1 MSEQENVQAKTE
13 NTDATQM
20 LPAPPKRE
28 TMLLAFSLKFLRA
41 LMHLLF
47 RLAVSFFVFYV
58 IGNYHNFLDA
68 NQLFILRLLQITA
81 AASAVV
87 GLLLS
92 VLQILVFI
100 KYKKKQRMQ
109 SVFVPVIIFIASGVL
124 TFFATTV
131 VVLSRM

>member
-13 NTDATQM
+13 NTDANQM

-28 TMLLAFSLKFLRA
+28 TILLAFSLKFLRA

-68 NQLFILRLLQITA
+68 SFGSCRSPVECFANIGFYQIQKEAKNAERICSCYYFYRKRST
-81 AASAVV
+81 
-87 GLLLS
+87 
-92 VLQILVFI
+92 
-100 KYKKKQRMQ
+100 Y
-109 SVFVPVIIFIASGVL
+109 
-124 TFFATTV
+124 FFCNNCCCAFANV
-131 VVLSRM
+131 NAF